1 MIVTS
6 VFRGAH
12 TQSGVTRRA
21 RHALGGGIPAEHPAN
36 RFDRSV
42 VTRNITIMSVTRNC
56 AQCGREF
63 TAARDYARF
72 CSARCRVYWNRAST
86 DQYELWA
93 RDRLEPLLGTLRVI
107 DKKGGPAGQHDF
119 EADLPGGLVAA
130 LEVTSEVEP
139 DRLSVASEIRRRG
152 MSRYPAP
159 GLHSLWSVRPTDDAR
174 VKDLRSRRDELGQLL
189 SDLEARGARWA
200 HNLGDY
206 RDPVVGQLRALGIG
220 SVYRL
225 STGAGGGVVMG
236 SDAYGG
242 SGWDG
247 PVIDAWLDGL
257 LASGRGINKVEKLKR
272 ATHAAERHL
281 VIVLD
286 SFSQAGM
293 GIPLGLTDRDE
304 PGVAPYV
311 MPSLVPPQP
320 LTHIWLLPTMASSE
334 GLRWT
339 RDGGWTVLQA

>member
-1 MIVTS
+1 MPS
-6 VFRGAH
+6 A
-12 TQSGVTRRA
+12 
-21 RHALGGGIPAEHPAN
+21 GGIPTEHPAN

-304 PGVAPYV
+304 PGAAPYV